1 MVGQKFWA
9 GDPCPKTAVYG
20 QYSDHDHSYAGPQ
33 ADRTITK
40 GRLFPASRRG
50 YHFEEK
56 EGIAAGGTDSEP
68 RPAGGGRPYQPPV

>member
-33 ADRTITK
+33 ADRVITQ
-40 GRLFPASRRG
+40 GRLFPACLRG
-50 YHFEEK
+50 YHFEEMPAPSAQ
-56 EGIAAGGTDSEP
+56 GEP
-68 RPAGGGRPYQPPV
+68 ASNSRPHQPPV